1 MDFQAEIED
10 DMRLCAQAKTV
21 ELRDAKC
28 CFTTFP
34 CSCLRGE
41 GGFTLTELVIIIVI
55 LGIISAVAAPRFFD
69 RSTFDSRGFHD
80 QTLAA
85 LRYAQKSAIAQHR
98 TVCVTFT
105 AGSVALTIDNTVPA
119 DGACDV
125 ALTGPTGDPYTVNA
139 PSGISL
145 SGYADFSFNAFG
157 APSMAA
163 KQSITVSGQ
172 AIPIAIEAGTGYV
185 H

>member
-1 MDFQAEIED
+1 MH
-10 DMRLCAQAKTV
+10 LSAQAKTV
-21 ELRDAKC
+21 ELGDAKFC
-28 CFTTFP
+28 IAVSYNHPRKRCQ
-34 CSCLRGE
+34 C
-41 GGFTLTELVIIIVI
+41 GFTLTELVVIIVI
-55 LGIISAVAAPRFFD
+55 IGIISAVAAPRFFD
-69 RSTFDSRGFHD
+69 RSAFDSRGFYD

-105 AGSVALTIDNTVPA
+105 AGSVALTIDTTVPA

-125 ALTGPTGDPYTVNA
+125 SLTGPTGDPYAVNA
-139 PSGISL
+139 PSGIAL
-145 SGYADFSFNAFG
+145 SGYANFSFNALG

-163 KQSITVSGQ
+163 AQSITVSGQ
-172 AIPIAIEAGTGYV
+172 AIPIVVEAGTGYV